1 MPILYDIGIAAYSAG
16 ARVFSLWNDK
26 AKKWVDGRKNIF
38 NNIEHTLP
46 PKSKKRIW
54 MHVASLGEFEQGLPV
69 LEKFDRNEWEIITTF
84 YSPSGY
90 EYRKKHPAVDAVF
103 YLPVDTKTNATKF
116 LDLVQPDLVLF
127 VKYDFWYYY
136 LTQVKNRNTPLY
148 LISALFREKQ
158 PFFTGS
164 KLHKKM
170 LLCFN
175 HIFTQDQNSV
185 KLLQANG
192 YNNCSQAGDTRCDRV
207 LQNAANIKSF
217 PLIEAFKQDKKILV
231 AGSSWPEEEDLL
243 ATVHGQFSALKLI
256 IAPHKIDEGHIAEI
270 EKKFDNCIRYSSLTE
285 ANASQHNVLI
295 IDNIGM
301 LSSLYRYADM
311 AMIGGAFRKGLH
323 NILEAAVFEI
333 PVIYGP
339 PINKYPE
346 GKRLVDAGGG
356 FIINNTDELKN
367 LLLLLMNDETR
378 LAAGKLARK
387 FIDDNAGAANR
398 IYNYIKSK

>member
-16 ARVFSLWNDK
+16 AQLFSLWNDK
-26 AKKWVDGRKNIF
+26 ARKWVNGRKNIF
-38 NNIEHTLP
+38 NHIQQTLP
-46 PKSKKRIW
+46 PKTKKRIW

-90 EYRKKHPAVDAVF
+90 EYRKNHPAVDAVF
-103 YLPVDTKTNATKF
+103 YLPVDTHTNATKF

-136 LTQVKNRNTPLY
+136 LTQVKNRNIPLY

-164 KLHKKM
+164 KLHKEM

-185 KLLQANG
+185 QLLRAHG

-207 LQNAANIKSF
+207 LQNAANTKNF
-217 PLIEAFKQDKKILV
+217 PLVELFKQDKKILV

-243 ATVHGQFSALKLI
+243 SGVYQQFSALKLI
-256 IAPHKIDEGHIAEI
+256 IAPHKIDEGHVAEI
-270 EKKFDNCIRYSSLTE
+270 EEKFDKSIRYSNLTE
-285 ANASQHNVLI
+285 TNASQYNVLI

-301 LSSLYRYADM
+301 LSSLYKYADI
-311 AMIGGAFRKGLH
+311 ALIGGAFRKGLH

-356 FIINNTDELKN
+356 FIIKDAEELRR
-367 LLLLLMNDETR
+367 LLSILLEDDKQIE
-378 LAAGKLARK
+378 AGKLARK
-387 FIDDNAGAANR
+387 FINDNAGAADR
-398 IYNYIKSK
+398 IYRYIK